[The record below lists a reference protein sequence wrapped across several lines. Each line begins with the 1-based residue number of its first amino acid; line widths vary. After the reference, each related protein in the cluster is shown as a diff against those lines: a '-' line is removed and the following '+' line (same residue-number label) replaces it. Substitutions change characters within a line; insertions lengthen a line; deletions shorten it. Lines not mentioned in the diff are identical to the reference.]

1 MSDEKKAWSTPR
13 ISINP
18 SADALLARYRGV
30 ALNPTDQK
38 TLDRFAIEMRR
49 NHSRSAAA

>member
-1 MSDEKKAWSTPR
+1 MSNEKKAWSTPR
-13 ISINP
+13 ISIIP

-30 ALNPTDQK
+30 TLNLADQK
-38 TLDRFAIEMRR
+38 ALDRLAMEMRR